1 MNQKQSACQQKMRV
15 TRDTLEVIQGKW
27 RIPIVIALTFGKK
40 RFGEI
45 QRDIVDISPKMLS
58 QELKALEEN
67 RIITRTLIESMP
79 VTVEYSLTPLGF
91 SMRKL
96 LDEML
101 DWGTHFRKEIIR
113 KEIIREEIVREE
125 IVREEIVGK

>member
-1 MNQKQSACQQKMRV
+1 MLV
-15 TRDTLEVIQGKW
+15 TRDALEVIQGKW
-27 RIPIVIALTFGKK
+27 RIPIIIALTFGNK

-67 RIITRTLIESMP
+67 KIITRTLYDSMP
-79 VTVEYSLTPLGF
+79 VMVEYALTPLGK
-91 SMRKL
+91 SMQKL

-101 DWGTHFRKEIIR
+101 NWGVHFRKEIV
-113 KEIIREEIVREE
+113 EN
-125 IVREEIVGK
+125 